1 MTNDNLIPFTFEGKD
16 VRVVTQS
23 NEPWWV
29 LSDVCDVLEHSNSR
43 KAGERL
49 DADEKADVNISYTSS
64 NGVTQRRNVTTI
76 NESGLWSLVLTS
88 RKAEAKRFKK
98 WLTSEVIPS
107 IRKHGGYMVASQK
120 DTPETLMARALQL
133 ADRTIKERDAQLEVA
148 NPKAL
153 AFDELANTEGTFTL
167 RDSAKLC
174 GWPEKRFIQKLVQD
188 PIKWLYVQT
197 STGRKHAYAKPIKE
211 GYMDV
216 KQVTIFHKTTGR
228 ETYGQP
234 VLTQKGLTKIAT
246 TLGAFTPVK
255 EMAHA

>member
-1 MTNDNLIPFTFEGKD
+1 MSVLLNAPLTMSSREIAELTGKQHKNVIRDIQNMLNGLEMDGSNLIHHDNRGYIASFD
-16 VRVVTQS
+16 
-23 NEPWWV
+23 
-29 LSDVCDVLEHSNSR
+29 
-43 KAGERL
+43 
-49 DADEKADVNISYTSS
+49 
-64 NGVTQRRNVTTI
+64 
-76 NESGLWSLVLTS
+76 LT
-88 RKAEAKRFKK
+88 KE
-98 WLTSEVIPS
+98 LT
-107 IRKHGGYMVASQK
+107 Y
-120 DTPETLMARALQL
+120 TLMAGYNVKLRNAIIKRWMELEEAPQLRVPQTLPEALRL
-133 ADRTIKERDAQLEVA
+133 AAEQAEELDKAR
-148 NPKAL
+148 PKAL

-246 TLGAFTPVK
+246 KLGAFSPEK
-255 EMAHA
+255 SIAA